1 MKKFL
6 SPKDGPFLEGIA
18 SFFSQP
24 ENRRFNHRAVHVI
37 VPNSRAKDLLGDLFK
52 TAGVD
57 CRVHD
62 LSTFTDWLYQPHEKL
77 ADPFTELLTWGKV
90 LQQMESGHPI
100 RRELFGDKP
109 PKFRGRLDLAERIA
123 LLRGELAD
131 EGHSFDSVA
140 RLPNL
145 TPQEK
150 ARWEALSRL
159 EEDYLRALADTSL
172 ADRAEERRRILA
184 GVRPTGNATLFLAG
198 ILYLPAIHKKRL
210 DQFVQAR
217 PDSVNCF
224 LFAERSQEDRFD
236 SYGTIIPERWTDL
249 VFEIPEGQIFQLP
262 TVVEEGETCA
272 RCLETLDLDQTAIV
286 MVSRESYPFLVSES
300 RKLGLS
306 FPPAPEENL
315 TANRL
320 IRLLLDTARFLEQR
334 RYDCFADLIRHPDLD
349 EWFLRE
355 IPEIASRDWIS
366 ALDQLHEKYLPDQIK
381 TGLGTYSADNP
392 GDEEDDRRKNL
403 RENREAL
410 FRLCDLLDTLLAPF
424 YRDKDPA
431 EPHSGGGIFPAERR
445 PAEWGDIIRAMVGTV
460 YPAAADLLAEPADDT
475 ADIPAAETVPGSE
488 GTEPIPTAEEETA
501 KEETEDTT
509 LSPAEK
515 QIKTGISALK
525 TFLDKLGKLP
535 TILDKPI
542 TAVEFFALLQKY
554 CAGRH
559 EPVPAEEF
567 PVPILTWNDA
577 RFETRPHLILTGM
590 TDDHLPQ
597 NPGAGLFLSETLR
610 RELRLMTANDQ
621 AVCDAA
627 GFEMILRS
635 HKSVTILFPGE
646 AIDGSPAKPCRFLLM
661 TEQVADSA
669 KRILRFFSKT
679 EDPAAGGEVFP
690 FDPAE
695 EGFRPPVLTF
705 AGDPPSHFS
714 PSSFKTFFESPYIW
728 FLQQGL
734 RLEALSDSA
743 VEWGPD
749 KFGSVVHDMLRRF
762 GEDTAVRESTD
773 ERQIAAFLDNC
784 LDQKLRRDQAGFASR
799 ITRLQLEQ
807 ARERL
812 HDFARW
818 QARWRER
825 GNRIVEVETSVPHHD
840 PCLLTVDGVDVKISG
855 QIDRIDYSPQT
866 GELFIFDYKT
876 FNSGTEGNGP
886 SGDDPL
892 LNRREKN
899 EIDKRYWK
907 ELPYPP
913 YRIGTFSPTPLD
925 NGKWRHWIDLQLV
938 LYRPLAKK
946 ILARMNFGQPIN
958 KITSGYIILPKT
970 RLCKAFAADW
980 TQDNLQEA
988 FRTFEWVVRTIRAH
1002 WRTGVDPSSLIDPSV
1017 PERGTMLDHKAGRFY
1032 SDFAPIT
1039 GLY

>member
-1 MKKFL
+1 MKFFL
-6 SPKDGPFLEGIA
+6 SPNNGPFLERIA
-18 SFFSQP
+18 FFFSQP
-24 ENRRFNHRAVHVI
+24 ENQRFNHCGTYVI
-37 VPNSRAKDLLGDLFK
+37 VPNSRAKDLLGGLFK
-52 TAGVD
+52 NAGVD
-57 CRVHD
+57 CRVND

-90 LQQMESGHPI
+90 LQQMGSANPI
-100 RRELFGDKP
+100 REALFGDKP

-131 EGHSFDSVA
+131 EGYNFAAVA
-140 RLPNL
+140 RLPML
-145 TPQEK
+145 TSEEK
-150 ARWEALSRL
+150 TRWEALSRL
-159 EEDYLRALADTSL
+159 EEEYLRALADTSL

-198 ILYLPAIHKKRL
+198 ILYLPSIHKKRL
-210 DQFVQAR
+210 DQFVQVR
-217 PDSVNCF
+217 SDSVNSL
-224 LFAERSQEDRFD
+224 LFADPSQEDRFD
-236 SYGTIIPERWTDL
+236 SYGTLIPERWNDL
-249 VFEIPEGQIFQLP
+249 VFEIPEGQIFQLQ

-272 RCLETLDLDQTAIV
+272 RCLETQDLDDTAIV
-286 MVSRESYPFLVSES
+286 MVSRESYPFLASES
-300 RKLGLS
+300 RKFGLS

-349 EWFLRE
+349 AWFLRE
-355 IPEIASRDWIS
+355 IPEISSRDWIS
-366 ALDQLHEKYLPDQIK
+366 ALDRLHEKYLPDQIK
-381 TGLGTYSADNP
+381 TGLGARGANNP
-392 GDEEDDRRKNL
+392 GDEEDDRQKNL

-410 FRLCDLLDTLLAPF
+410 FRLCGLLDTLLAPF

-431 EPHSGGGIFPAERR
+431 EPHGGGIFPAERR
-445 PAEWGDIIRAMVGTV
+445 PAEWDRIIRAMVGTI
-460 YPAAADLLAEPADDT
+460 YPAAAAILAESAGDAT
-475 ADIPAAETVPGSE
+475 DIPADETAPG
-488 GTEPIPTAEEETA
+488 GANTEPVENTEEETA
-501 KEETEDTT
+501 DTAD
-509 LSPAEK
+509 SPAEK
-515 QIKTGISALK
+515 QIKTGAGALK
-525 TFLDKLGKLP
+525 TFLDKLGGLS

-554 CAGRH
+554 CSGRH
-559 EPVPAEEF
+559 DPIPEEEF
-567 PVPILTWNDA
+567 SVPILTWNDA

-597 NPGAGLFLSETLR
+597 NPGAGLFLTETLR

-621 AVCDAA
+621 AICDAA

-635 HKSVTILFPGE
+635 HKSVTILFPCE

-661 TEQVADSA
+661 TERVADSA
-669 KRILRFFSKT
+669 KRVLRFFSKT

-690 FDPAE
+690 FAPAE
-695 EGFRPPVLTF
+695 EGFRPPILTF
-705 AGDPPSHFS
+705 DGDPPSHFS

-734 RLEALSDSA
+734 RLEALTDSA
-743 VEWGPD
+743 VELGPD

-762 GEDTAVRESTD
+762 GEDAAVRESTD
-773 ERQIAAFLDNC
+773 EQQITAFLDNC
-784 LDQKLRRDQAGFASR
+784 LDQKLRRDQAGFAGR

-812 HDFARW
+812 RDFARW

-825 GNRIVEVETSVPHHD
+825 GNRILDVETSVPHHD

-855 QIDRIDYSPQT
+855 QIDRIDFCPQT
-866 GELFIFDYKT
+866 GELFVFDYKT

-899 EIDKRYWK
+899 EIDKRYRK

-938 LYRPLAKK
+938 LYRPLAEK
-946 ILARMNFGQPIN
+946 ILARKNFSQPIS

-980 TQDNLQEA
+980 SKDDLEEA
-988 FRTFEWVVRTIRAH
+988 FRTFEWAIRTIRAH
-1002 WRTGVDPSSLIDPSV
+1002 WTIGVDPSSLIDPSV

-1039 GLY
+1039 GFY